1 MTNREPLHA
10 CTSILVGKQTS
21 ADGSVMIGRNEDFRA
36 AWPKHFVVHPTADI
50 EDNKYVSNDTGVTV
64 ALPKHRFKYTA
75 TPEWTDKYGVIEE
88 DGINEEGVAMSATES
103 AYSNARV
110 LGYDPYSEH
119 GIVEESM
126 ITITLPYVTSA
137 REGVQRLGSLIEKYG
152 AGESDGVLFADSD
165 EAWYMEIGSGHH
177 WVAKR
182 IPDDEY
188 AVVANRISL
197 QVIDF
202 DDSDNYMYST
212 GLPTFAQTHHLWD
225 GKRAFNWRDIFGTND
240 HFDQVYNT
248 ARVWSGQRILTPS
261 VQQDPEDLNVPFSRK
276 PDKPIFLDD
285 VTTVLSDHFNH
296 TIYDTTGKRPE
307 AHKYRPIS
315 LSKTQ
320 ESHVLQ
326 MRPNMP
332 NEIANLH
339 WLAMGVSAE
348 SIYVPFYAGITDTPA
363 DYKVGGQ
370 TYTDNSAYWL
380 YKLAGVLVDAHY
392 HKFIRDLNNVQKDV
406 YSKFLG
412 KIAATDQQALAESDD
427 VRRAKL
433 LTDASFAMADTARQA
448 IKHFIADVITKET
461 DLSPL
466 TFTTDENL

>member
-1 MTNREPLHA
+1 MRQPLHA
-10 CTSILVGKQTS
+10 CTSILVGKKAS
-21 ADGSVMIGRNEDFRA
+21 ADGSVMIGRNEDFRS

-50 EDNKYVSNDTGVTV
+50 VDNKYISNDTGVNVT
-64 ALPKHRFKYTA
+64 LPTHRFKYTA

-88 DGINEEGVAMSATES
+88 DGINEKGVAMSATES

-110 LGYDPYSEH
+110 LGYDPYNEH

-126 ITITLPYVTSA
+126 ITIVLPYITSA
-137 REGVQRLGSLIEKYG
+137 KAGVERLGSLIEEYG
-152 AGESDGVLFADSD
+152 AGESDGVLFADQD

-188 AVVANRISL
+188 AVVANRLSL

-202 DDSDNYMYST
+202 NDHDNYLYST
-212 GLPTFAQTHHLWD
+212 GLQTFTVDHHLWNGHD
-225 GKRAFNWRDIFGTND
+225 EFNWRYIFGTND
-240 HFDQVYNT
+240 HFDQIYNT
-248 ARVWSGQRILTPS
+248 ARVWSGQHILTPS
-261 VQQDPEDLNVPFSRK
+261 VQQDPEDLNVPFSRQ
-276 PDKPIFLDD
+276 PDRPIFLDD
-285 VTTVLSDHFNH
+285 VTTVLRDHFNH
-296 TIYDTTGKRPE
+296 TIYDTTTNRPE

-315 LSKTQ
+315 LSRTQ

-332 NEIANLH
+332 VDVGNLH
-339 WLAMGVSAE
+339 WLAMGVSDE

-363 DYKVGGQ
+363 DYKVGNQ
-370 TYTDNSAYWL
+370 TYSEDSAYWL

-392 HKFIRDLNNVQKDV
+392 HKFIRDLNNVQQDT

-412 KIAATDQQALAESDD
+412 KIAATDQQALAITDEQQ
-427 VRRAKL
+427 RAKL
-433 LTDASFAMADTARQA
+433 LTDASFTMAEMARQA
-448 IKHFIADVITKET
+448 IKKFMATVITKET

-466 TFTTDENL
+466 SFTTDENL